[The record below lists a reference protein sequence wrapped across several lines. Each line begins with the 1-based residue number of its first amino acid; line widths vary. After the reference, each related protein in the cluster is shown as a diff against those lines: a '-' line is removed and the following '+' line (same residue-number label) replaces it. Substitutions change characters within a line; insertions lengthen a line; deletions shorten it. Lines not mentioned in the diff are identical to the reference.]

1 MKTVSLSGSPRGNV
15 GKKDAKQARKAG
27 KVPCV
32 VYGGQEQVH
41 FYLEETDFKHI
52 LFTPETFRIKLN
64 VDQKEHDVI
73 LQDVQYHP
81 VTDLVLHAD
90 FYEISADRPVK
101 VSIPVELTGTSKGV
115 LRGGKLVMKFRKLLV
130 KGLIGDIPDK
140 IVVNITK
147 LDIGGSIKISD
158 VKVENVELLDP
169 RNAMVVTV
177 RTARVVAAAEEEDED
192 EQGAAGGE
200 GEAPAEA
207 AAE

>member
-15 GKKDAKQARKAG
+15 GKKDAKRARKEG

-32 VYGGQEQVH
+32 LYGGEDQVH
-41 FYLEETDFKHI
+41 FYLEETDFKSI
-52 LFTPETFRIKLN
+52 VFTPETFRIKLT

-73 LQDVQYHP
+73 LQDIQYHP
-81 VTDLVLHAD
+81 VTDSILHAD
-90 FYEISADRPVK
+90 FYEISADRPMK

-130 KGLIGDIPDK
+130 KGLIANIPDK

-147 LDIGGSIKISD
+147 LDIGSSIKISD
-158 VKVENVELLDP
+158 IKLENVELLDP

-177 RTARVVAAAEEEDED
+177 RTARVVAATAEEDED
-192 EQGAAGGE
+192 EEGAE
-200 GEAPAEA
+200 GQTPAEAPAE
-207 AAE
+207 